1 LNSSL
6 RGMYIVN
13 VETVSFS
20 YKGDAIFN
28 NTQCIIKAKQKGVFS
43 KVEVVV
49 EDSKDERQ
57 RFGREFDNVFEFFEW
72 LKNK

>member
-1 LNSSL
+1 VS
-6 RGMYIVN
+6 

-20 YKGDAIFN
+20 YEGDGIFN
-28 NTQCIIKAKQKGVFS
+28 NTQYVIKARQKDVLS

-49 EDSKDERQ
+49 EDYNDIRE

-72 LKNK
+72 LESK

>member
-1 LNSSL
+1 MS
-6 RGMYIVN
+6 

-20 YKGDAIFN
+20 YEGDGIFN
-28 NTQCIIKAKQKGVFS
+28 NTQYVIKARQKDVLS

-49 EDSKDERQ
+49 EDYNDIRE

-72 LKNK
+72 LESK